1 MWLEDE
7 KKYARR
13 SLKTKKETEA
23 KELAKSLYLKIY
35 SKIQQG
41 DKFFSVSAKEGVDA
55 YLKERYNDF
64 VTGLIVKKRYKSL
77 EQNLKHF
84 LNFIG
89 KNKKLKELSTNDL
102 VNYYK
107 YRLEITNNNVK
118 TSTVASEQI
127 TINAMVKWLYKKK
140 EIDIVQFEFKRL
152 PNPFG

>member
-1 MWLEDE
+1 M
-7 KKYARR
+7 
-13 SLKTKKETEA
+13 
-23 KELAKSLYLKIY
+23 
-35 SKIQQG
+35 
-41 DKFFSVSAKEGVDA
+41 SAKEGVDA
-55 YLKERYNDF
+55 YLKERHNDF
-64 VTGLIVKKRYKSL
+64 VTGLIVKKRYKSQ

-84 LNFIG
+84 LNFVG
-89 KNKKLKELSTNDL
+89 ENKKLKELRIDDL

-152 PNPFG
+152 PKRL